1 MIGDLVVFK
10 QELRDLKDALNEIQI
25 LDMELK
31 QKDDIIK
38 QLNDRVGT
46 KDAMIESL
54 EKRIS
59 QTQKLNNDYI
69 EK

>member
-1 MIGDLVVFK
+1 VTN
-10 QELRDLKDALNEIQI
+10 LKDALNEIQI

-46 KDAMIESL
+46 KDAMIELL
-54 EKRIS
+54 EKRIGE
-59 QTQKLNNDYI
+59 TQQLNNDYI

>member
-1 MIGDLVVFK
+1 MTN
-10 QELRDLKDALNEIQI
+10 LKDALNEIQI

-46 KDAMIESL
+46 KDALVESL
-54 EKRIS
+54 EKRIGE
-59 QTQKLNNDYI
+59 TQKLNNDYI

>member
-1 MIGDLVVFK
+1 MSH
-10 QELRDLKDALNEIQI
+10 LKDALNEIQI

-38 QLNDRVGT
+38 TLNDRVGT
-46 KDAMIESL
+46 KDALVQSL
-54 EKRIS
+54 EKRIAE
-59 QTQKLNNDYI
+59 TQKLNNDYV

>member
-1 MIGDLVVFK
+1 MIGHIVVFK

>member
-1 MIGDLVVFK
+1 MTN
-10 QELRDLKDALNEIQI
+10 LKDALNEIQI

-31 QKDDIIK
+31 QKDDTIK

-46 KDAMIESL
+46 KDALVESL
-54 EKRIS
+54 EKRIGE
-59 QTQKLNNDYI
+59 TQKLNNDYI

>member
-1 MIGDLVVFK
+1 MTN
-10 QELRDLKDALNEIQI
+10 LKDALNEIQI

-46 KDAMIESL
+46 KDAMIELL
-54 EKRIS
+54 EKRIGE
-59 QTQKLNNDYI
+59 TQQLNNDYI

>member
-1 MIGDLVVFK
+1 MIGYLVVFK